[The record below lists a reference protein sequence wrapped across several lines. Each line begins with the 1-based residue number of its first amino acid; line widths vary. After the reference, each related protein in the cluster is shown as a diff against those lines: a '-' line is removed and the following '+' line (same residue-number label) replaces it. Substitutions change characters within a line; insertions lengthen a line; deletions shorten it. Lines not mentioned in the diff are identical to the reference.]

1 MVGGTI
7 EKEWTPSSS
16 CELFQKGEKM
26 RTQGLGTSSFSKRSW
41 LIVIFFLA
49 ACLLALPRPDPSL
62 ALEPKYGGTLRVTI
76 SEDPRTMDP
85 HQETDANTPYVIC
98 NTYNSLLRWNE
109 QMTEMELDLAES
121 WKRID
126 DLTYIF
132 KLHQGVR
139 FHDIPPVNGREL
151 TSEDVKYSLIRIT
164 GKYGIKE
171 KFKQAYFFED
181 RLASISTPDK
191 YTVVIKTKEPYAP
204 LVHYLA
210 SPWCAIVPKEAVDK
224 FGDLSEHPIGT
235 GPFTLA
241 EYMKGSH
248 ILLTKNPNYFK
259 KGLPYLD
266 KVHMKIV
273 NNPTTILMS
282 FIAGNLDQAG
292 VLYFHL
298 DTLKRKCPEAVVIR
312 SRTLYTGVL
321 RGPAWCDD
329 MPLKPPFDQKKV
341 RQAIAM
347 AIDKPRLLKLGWG
360 GYGTVQVG
368 PVPNWPPYS
377 LTEEDQVEYN
387 PAKAKKL
394 LAEAGYPNGFTVELL
409 TFNNMA
415 LTAPAQAAQAMLKE
429 VGIQTDLKILEFAQY
444 FSRAWKFDYQMAYH
458 MMTAGFDPEEY
469 LVPYFGDC
477 KKATYY
483 KWTNKEIHRMIEE
496 QRKIMNPEKRAALI
510 RQIQRKIIEDAPNV
524 FLYSLDG
531 FRAFKPYVY
540 PKKIHINPYQPI
552 VAEDIWLDK

>member
-1 MVGGTI
+1 MNI
-7 EKEWTPSSS
+7 
-16 CELFQKGEKM
+16 
-26 RTQGLGTSSFSKRSW
+26 RRRNTSSFAFSKRW
-41 LIVIFFLA
+41 RLIAIFFLLI
-49 ACLLALPRPDPSL
+49 CLPALLCLAPAR
-62 ALEPKYGGTLRVTI
+62 ALQPKYGGTLRVTI
-76 SEDPRTMDP
+76 PNDPRTMDP
-85 HQETDANTPYVIC
+85 HRETGANTPYVIC

-109 QMTEMELDLAES
+109 QMTEVELDLVES
-121 WKRID
+121 WQRID
-126 DLTYIF
+126 DVTYVF

-151 TSEDVKYSLIRIT
+151 TSEDVKYSLLRIT
-164 GKYGIKE
+164 GQYGEKV

-181 RLASISTPDK
+181 RLEAITTPDK

-210 SPWCAIVPKEAVDK
+210 SPWCAIVPREAVEK
-224 FGDLSEHPIGT
+224 FGDLATRPVGT
-235 GPFTLA
+235 GPFVLA
-241 EYMKGSH
+241 EHMKGSH
-248 ILLTKNPNYFK
+248 ILLAKNPRYFK

-266 KVHMKIV
+266 KVHLKV
-273 NNPTTILMS
+273 VSNPTTVLMS
-282 FIAGNLDQAG
+282 FIAGNLDQIG
-292 VLYFHL
+292 VYHFHL
-298 DTLKRKCPEAVVIR
+298 KTLKRKCPEAVVIQGKG
-312 SRTLYTGVL
+312 LYTGVL
-321 RGPAWCDD
+321 RGPAWCED
-329 MPLKPPFDQKKV
+329 MPLKAPFDQKKV

-377 LTEEDQVEYN
+377 LTQEDQVEYN
-387 PAKAKKL
+387 PGKAKKL

-409 TFNNMA
+409 TFNNPA
-415 LTAPAQAAQAMLKE
+415 LTKPAQAAQAMLKE
-429 VGIQTDLKILEFAQY
+429 VGIQADLKILEFGQY

-477 KKATYY
+477 TKATYY
-483 KWTNKEIHRMIEE
+483 KWNNKEIHRLIEE
-496 QRKIMNPEKRAALI
+496 QRKIMDPEKRAALI
-510 RQIQRKIIEDAPNV
+510 REIQRKIIEDAPNV

-540 PKKIHINPYQPI
+540 PKKRYINPYQPI
-552 VAEDIWLDK
+552 LAEDIWLDK